1 MKNHQKTN
9 NKFVGMNKIEHVLKN
24 NWYNKGL
31 NSPKLEGKELIG
43 RQPLAH
49 VFFFSF
55 ATVLKRW
62 QRVGKVGL

>member
-1 MKNHQKTN
+1 
-9 NKFVGMNKIEHVLKN
+9 MNKIEHALKN
-24 NWYNKGL
+24 YWYNKGL
-31 NSPKLEGKELIG
+31 NSPKLEGKQLIG